1 MMDPTTRDPQPGAV
15 ACTTEQ
21 ETLGEGARWD
31 AERSEFL
38 HVDIVRGLVWRHRVR
53 SDGSLSLVRSY
64 GIGEPVG
71 AIAPIRGD
79 DGWLLAAGRGFRH
92 LAPDGTVSMIT
103 DVAPLGARMND
114 AVCDAAGRCWAGSLA
129 DDHAAGGGALHRLH
143 PDGTTDIVLDGL
155 TIPNGIGWSPD
166 GTTMYLIDSIPGVI
180 HAFEHDPVTGS
191 IGAGHELVRLKD
203 GSGAPD
209 GLTVDRAGRLWVAVY
224 GGGCVHCYAPDGR
237 LEQVLQIPAEQTT
250 SCAFAGPE
258 LDTMYVTTA
267 TENWSD
273 ERRRGEPAAGLVY
286 RVDPGASGHPATP
299 FVPDPTWWAERHFPI
314 VRTGA

>member
-1 MMDPTTRDPQPGAV
+1 MMDPMNGAVQIGAV

-38 HVDIVRGLVWRHRVR
+38 HVDIVRGLVWRHRVCP
-53 SDGSLSLVRSY
+53 DGTLSLVRSY
-64 GIGEPVG
+64 WVGEPVG
-71 AIAPIRGD
+71 AIAPISGD

-92 LAPDGTVSMIT
+92 LAPDGTISMVA

-114 AVCDAAGRCWAGSLA
+114 AVCDTAGRCWAGSLA

-143 PDGTTDIVLDGL
+143 PDGATDTVLDGL

-166 GTTMYLIDSIPGVI
+166 GTTMYLVDSVPGVI
-180 HAFEHDPVTGS
+180 HAFDHDPATGS
-191 IGAGHELVRLKD
+191 IDVRRDLVTFD
-203 GSGAPD
+203 GRSGVPD
-209 GLTVDRAGRLWVAVY
+209 GLTVDGTGRLWVAIY

-237 LEQVLQIPAEQTT
+237 LEQVVQIPAEQTT

-258 LDTMYVTTA
+258 VDAMYVTTA
-267 TENWSD
+267 TEHWSD

-286 RVDPGASGHPATP
+286 RVDADSSGRPANP
-299 FVPDPTWWAERHFPI
+299 FVPDPAWWADRHFPI
-314 VRTGA
+314 IRSGA